1 MIEEL
6 FTKLENWTWSS
17 AVVGL
22 GYVGLPLVVT
32 QARAG
37 VPVTGFDVK
46 ESVID
51 SLNAGRSHIDDIA
64 VDELAEID
72 ARFTSDPAKL
82 SEADLIFICVPTPLA
97 SWKLPDISDVQ
108 RVGHAIVASLWCEQ
122 LA

>member
-32 QARAG
+32 QSRAG

-51 SLNAGRSHIDDIA
+51 SLSAGRSHIDDIA
-64 VDELAEID
+64 DDELAEID

-82 SEADLIFICVPTPLA
+82 SEDQLIAAMAKHPI
-97 SWKLPDISDVQ
+97 
-108 RVGHAIVASLWCEQ
+108 IVERPIVVSAGKAALGRPPENV
-122 LA
+122 LKVL